1 MVKWVDLP
9 KSENSWEL
17 KSSIQ
22 QEFPHFYL
30 GDKVDLQGG
39 AIDKNHRF
47 GKVYARKTK
56 REWDVCGPKVV
67 VGQNESLLYGVR
79 QRK

>member
-22 QEFPHFYL
+22 QEFPHFHL

-39 AIDKNHRF
+39 GIDKNHRF
-47 GKVYARKTK
+47 GKVYARKKK

-67 VGQNESLLYGVR
+67 VGQNESLLCGVR